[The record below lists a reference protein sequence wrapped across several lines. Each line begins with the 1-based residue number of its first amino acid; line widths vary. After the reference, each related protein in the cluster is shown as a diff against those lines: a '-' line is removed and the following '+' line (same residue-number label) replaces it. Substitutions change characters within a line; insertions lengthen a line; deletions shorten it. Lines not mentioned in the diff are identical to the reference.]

1 MFKSANELVK
11 EARKSVDECTTGQ
24 IHERFAAG
32 SALLIDVR
40 EPDEYRQGHIAG
52 AVNIPRGLL
61 EFRISNE
68 PALQN
73 LGRPVIVYC
82 KTSGRA
88 ALSVVAMQ
96 TMGFAN
102 VVSLA
107 GGFDA
112 WVAENRPVAKPHEIT
127 FE

>member
-1 MFKSANELVK
+1 M
-11 EARKSVDECTTGQ
+11 
-24 IHERFAAG
+24 
-32 SALLIDVR
+32 
-40 EPDEYRQGHIAG
+40 
-52 AVNIPRGLL
+52 L

-68 PALQN
+68 PQLQN
-73 LGRPVIVYC
+73 LGRPIVVYC

-96 TMGFAN
+96 TMGFSN
-102 VVSLA
+102 VLSLA

-112 WVAENRPVAKPHEIT
+112 WVAEQRPIAKPREMS